1 MNAEFLPTL
10 KTMGLTDWPFQ
21 KAPTPQAL
29 FRFQALD
36 ELQARLTFA
45 RALHGIALVTG
56 DPGSGKSTALRL
68 FLTGRDE
75 RTSPV
80 VYLADSRLT
89 PAEFY
94 ARVLDHF
101 GVPFG
106 QTQSQRRRQFQA
118 LMADIGEAQQ
128 KDVTLIIDEA
138 HELNPE
144 MVQEL
149 RYVQNLHLDAQ
160 SPCTLILCGQSEIRA
175 QLRLRSF
182 EAVAQRI
189 TVRAHLPGLSR
200 EQTQGFVRHALRQ
213 VGAERP
219 LFTDG
224 AVDSLHTAS
233 RGLMRLIASL
243 ATHALLDAALQNQ
256 ELVDEPNVQ
265 RAVQDIVEG
274 GAVHV

>member
-118 LMADIGEAQQ
+118 LMADIGEGQQ

-189 TVRAHLPGLSR
+189 TVRAHLPGLGR
-200 EQTQGFVRHALRQ
+200 EEVAAFIRHALHQ
-213 VGAERP
+213 VGVDRA
-219 LFTDG
+219 LFTEG
-224 AVDSLHTAS
+224 AIDALHTAS
-233 RGLMRLIASL
+233 RGLMRPIASL
-243 ATHALLDAALQNQ
+243 ATHALLDAALSDQQ
-256 ELVDEPNVQ
+256 LVDEPNVQ
-265 RAVQDIVEG
+265 RATQDIVEG
-274 GAVHV
+274 GAQHV